1 MNEIRNLLLDVRAAL
16 RRADRKFEATP
27 LSDSLDDAILRLGRA
42 SEPTPPSEAP
52 VQKPHAHRIAYA
64 WQGAARELR
73 ASHPEIHALL
83 SKRVLERLREEVL
96 DDAADEIETLREHL
110 RLREAAHAKLAQEFA
125 AVSAQLAAAHAAA
138 SATAAATGANA
149 AAAPAQGAAT
159 PTTDPRV
166 PGRALLE
173 AVAAGTASLGDAHRD
188 WCLAEAMVLTGFERT
203 PVQLMEDGEA
213 ALAALVLRGKA
224 GA

>member
-27 LSDSLDDAILRLGRA
+27 LSDSLDDAILRLGRE
-42 SEPTPPSEAP
+42 SEPVPPSEAP

-125 AVSAQLAAAHAAA
+125 AVSAQLAAAHATA
-138 SATAAATGANA
+138 SATAAAT
-149 AAAPAQGAAT
+149 PAQGVAT
-159 PTTDPRV
+159 QATDPRV

-173 AVAAGTASLGDAHRD
+173 AVAAGAASLGDAHRD

>member
-27 LSDSLDDAILRLGRA
+27 LSDSLDDAILRLGRE
-42 SEPTPPSEAP
+42 SEPVPPSEAP

-125 AVSAQLAAAHAAA
+125 AVSAQLAAAHATA
-138 SATAAATGANA
+138 SATAAAT
-149 AAAPAQGAAT
+149 PAQGAAT
-159 PTTDPRV
+159 QATDPRV

-173 AVAAGTASLGDAHRD
+173 AVAAGAASLGDAHRD